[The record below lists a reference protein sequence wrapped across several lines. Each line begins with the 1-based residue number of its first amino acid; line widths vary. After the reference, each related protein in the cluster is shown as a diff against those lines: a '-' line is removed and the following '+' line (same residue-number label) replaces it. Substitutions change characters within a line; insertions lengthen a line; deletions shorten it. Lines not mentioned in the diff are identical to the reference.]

1 MHRGV
6 VGLRLGWDVFR
17 SRIWIGGIAGFVLL
31 AASAVGIAAQP
42 RASATPVAATPAAA
56 AGGNGFSVYFLRPFN
71 SGANIPPFDVVA
83 AAQRDDAPAPGE
95 EAGAQAAAALSALV
109 AGPNAIEREAGLTT
123 KLPPDQAFTAVTVAD
138 GVATVTAPAAFF
150 AGETDAELPLR
161 LAQVV
166 FTLTATPSI
175 DEVLFLGE
183 GGKLPAVSAGIDLT
197 AALGRDDFAAQTPPI
212 LIESPAAGETVTNP
226 VRVRGTANTVEGSF
240 QLQVE
245 QTVDGQVVILGETGA
260 QTSGSGTR
268 GAFDVVIELSAG
280 ATGPARLVSFQVAR
294 NIEGEPI
301 DRAEVPI
308 VLRP

>member
-17 SRIWIGGIAGFVLL
+17 SRIWIGGMAGFVLL
-31 AASAVGIAAQP
+31 AASEVGIAAQP

-71 SGANIPPFDVVA
+71 SGANISPFDVVA
-83 AAQRDDAPAPGE
+83 AAQRDAAPPPGE
-95 EAGAQAAAALSALV
+95 EPGALATAALSALV

-150 AGETDAELPLR
+150 AGETDAELPPR

-166 FTLTATPSI
+166 FTLTAIPAI

-183 GGKLPAVSAGIDLT
+183 GGEPPAASAGIDLT

-212 LIESPAAGETVTNP
+212 LIESPAAGATVTNP

-245 QTVDGQVVILGETGA
+245 QTVDGQVVILGATGV
-260 QTSGSGTR
+260 QTAGSGTR
-268 GAFDVVIELSAG
+268 GAFDVVIELPAG
-280 ATGPARLVSFQVAR
+280 ASGPARLVSFQVAR
-294 NIEGEPI
+294 NIEGDPI